1 MYGLLRCQIFFF
13 DLWDTRQY
21 ERVIGSRDERLS
33 VSHFIL
39 PMLLPFS
46 LSRSTLSP
54 SFSLC
59 RRNSFSA
66 GLDGQT
72 SYANCRFFW
81 PENQLWPTV
90 QQVSWWWVTA
100 NFYLRAWEQ
109 GRQEKW
115 EGEREREREREG
127 ERKSG
132 WERVHAE
139 FSGRESISSP
149 RKNAT
154 PPAASLRRLDPLFGI
169 ADFFL
174 SFSPFFPFEHVDHCN
189 RSVEA
194 IPQPVLTADVLI
206 APRFV
211 YSIQLP
217 HSAKIRSGWRIN
229 SFSLVLLFVH
239 IKFCTWARSYKFFF
253 TILYIIYV
261 DFVYNLKTIIFI
273 LLCLIFIDKYALLFL

>member
-1 MYGLLRCQIFFF
+1 MNERS
-13 DLWDTRQY
+13 DL
-21 ERVIGSRDERLS
+21 DERLS
-33 VSHFIL
+33 VSRFVL
-39 PMLLPFS
+39 PTLLPFS
-46 LSRSTLSP
+46 LSRSPLPP

-66 GLDGQT
+66 GLDGQA

-109 GRQEKW
+109 GRQEKR
-115 EGEREREREREG
+115 EGERKRERK
-127 ERKSG
+127 RKSG

-169 ADFFL
+169 ADFFSFFLPLFFHSNTSTTVIAL
-174 SFSPFFPFEHVDHCN
+174 SKQSLSPSS
-189 RSVEA
+189 R
-194 IPQPVLTADVLI
+194 QTL
-206 APRFV
+206 
-211 YSIQLP
+211 
-217 HSAKIRSGWRIN
+217 
-229 SFSLVLLFVH
+229 
-239 IKFCTWARSYKFFF
+239 
-253 TILYIIYV
+253 
-261 DFVYNLKTIIFI
+261 
-273 LLCLIFIDKYALLFL
+273 